1 MSSVESVKG
10 IVKQKNIEDV
20 CVIGIG
26 RFGEAVVRQLV
37 EMKVN
42 VLALDKDEN
51 NLKDISRITNVAVV
65 EGTDVQALKALGV
78 NNFKTVIVGSSENIE
93 TVATLMEIG
102 VPHLIVKAKNALH
115 EKVLK
120 QIGVNVIVMPE
131 REAGIRTALIATS
144 ENFIKYSQNLQEIGD
159 GYALGSTI
167 VRSRDWFG
175 KQLKDIKFNSTFG
188 VSVVSIRRDG
198 KVYLPSGDAT
208 IEEDDLIT
216 LIGRIQNITHIFG
229 TLNENFESTKK
240 VKTVKAETEE

>member
-1 MSSVESVKG
+1 MSIDVAKA

-42 VLALDKDEN
+42 VLALDRDEN
-51 NLKDISRITNVAVV
+51 NLKSISRITNVAVV

-131 REAGIRTALIATS
+131 SEAGIRTALIATS
-144 ENFIKYSQNLQEIGD
+144 ENFIKYSKNLQEIGD
-159 GYALGSTI
+159 GYALGSTV
-167 VRSRDWFG
+167 VRSQDWFG
-175 KQLKDIKFNSTFG
+175 KQLKDIKFNSSLG
-188 VSVVSIRRDG
+188 VSVVSIRRG
-198 KVYLPSGDAT
+198 GRVYLPTGDT
-208 IEEDDLIT
+208 VIEEDDLIT
-216 LIGRIQNITHIFG
+216 LIGRIQNITQVFG
-229 TLNENFESTKK
+229 VLNENVDTSKHDK
-240 VKTVKAETEE
+240 ND